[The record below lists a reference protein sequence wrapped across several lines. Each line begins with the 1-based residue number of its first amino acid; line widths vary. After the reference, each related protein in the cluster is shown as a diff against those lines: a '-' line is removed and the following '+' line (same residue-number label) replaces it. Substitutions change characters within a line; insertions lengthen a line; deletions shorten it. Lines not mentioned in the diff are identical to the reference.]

1 MRPVYE
7 VLTQQ
12 DVEMIHETSLRIL
25 EEVGVVFQYEPA
37 LRLLEKHGAKVD
49 GEIVRFPRQ
58 MVEEKIKTV
67 PQSFMYHARNPE
79 KSFEVNLEDTH
90 YASPCGAPFVID
102 LDRGR
107 RESTLD
113 DFNEIIKICHM
124 LPNLDVHSNI
134 PCEVTELGEKP
145 TYRRNL
151 MTYNTLKYS
160 DKPLMGSV
168 DGYESGKQSIEL
180 AAIANGGFDEL
191 NDRTVIGTVPCPA
204 SPLLY
209 DANMAG
215 AIMVYAEYNQMNM
228 ILSFPTAGTT
238 GPVTVAGCAAL
249 MNAEDLAGIILSQC
263 VRPGSPVLYSSGGT
277 SADLFTAGVAIG
289 APEASILSLITGQLA
304 RYYNIPS
311 SISTFL
317 SDARSLD
324 SQAAFESALTGAMA
338 ELTRGNMNL
347 HIGMIESYMT
357 VSYEK
362 LILDDLLIGELKRI
376 CSPVKVDEETLV
388 FDLIKKV
395 GPQGEFITDKHTARN
410 FRKNIFYSPMID
422 RSPIEKWQKQ
432 GALTFEQKAN
442 LRWKELLEKY
452 EEPGLDPEL
461 DKEMQ
466 KYLK

>member
-1 MRPVYE
+1 
-7 VLTQQ
+7 
-12 DVEMIHETSLRIL
+12 
-25 EEVGVVFQYEPA
+25 
-37 LRLLEKHGAKVD
+37 
-49 GEIVRFPRQ
+49 
-58 MVEEKIKTV
+58 
-67 PQSFMYHARNPE
+67 
-79 KSFEVNLEDTH
+79 
-90 YASPCGAPFVID
+90 
-102 LDRGR
+102 
-107 RESTLD
+107 
-113 DFNEIIKICHM
+113 
-124 LPNLDVHSNI
+124 
-134 PCEVTELGEKP
+134 
-145 TYRRNL
+145 
-151 MTYNTLKYS
+151 
-160 DKPLMGSV
+160 
-168 DGYESGKQSIEL
+168 
-180 AAIANGGFDEL
+180 
-191 NDRTVIGTVPCPA
+191 
-204 SPLLY
+204 
-209 DANMAG
+209 
-215 AIMVYAEYNQMNM
+215 
-228 ILSFPTAGTT
+228 
-238 GPVTVAGCAAL
+238 
-249 MNAEDLAGIILSQC
+249 LSQC

-304 RYYNIPS
+304 RYYNMPS

-376 CSPVKVDEETLV
+376 CSPVKVDEESLV